1 MAGRLSSGSSGGS
14 TGSDVSMKYIV
25 YKQPL
30 SLDRFFIHEV
40 IVVIVVV
47 VIVIAAVVVAIV
59 IVFVVVAVVIAV
71 AIAVAVVV
79 FLVSARDEQRQFRPS
94 VPTGMG

>member
-47 VIVIAAVVVAIV
+47 VIVIVIAAVVVAIV
-59 IVFVVVAVVIAV
+59 IVFVVVAVVA
-71 AIAVAVVV
+71 AITVAVVV
-79 FLVSARDEQRQFRPS
+79 SSLR
-94 VPTGMG
+94 

>member
-47 VIVIAAVVVAIV
+47 VIVI
-59 IVFVVVAVVIAV
+59 VAVVAAIAV

-79 FLVSARDEQRQFRPS
+79 FLVSARDEKRQFRPG
-94 VPTGMG
+94 VPTGIG

>member
-1 MAGRLSSGSSGGS
+1 MIPPQKSSIGENWPVAGRLSSGSSGGS

-47 VIVIAAVVVAIV
+47 VIVIVIAAVVVAIV
-59 IVFVVVAVVIAV
+59 IVFVVVAVVA
-71 AIAVAVVV
+71 AITVAVVV
-79 FLVSARDEQRQFRPS
+79 SCLH
-94 VPTGMG
+94 

>member
-47 VIVIAAVVVAIV
+47 VIVI
-59 IVFVVVAVVIAV
+59 VAVVAAIAV
-71 AIAVAVVV
+71 AIAVAVVVAAITVAVVV
-79 FLVSARDEQRQFRPS
+79 FLVSARDEKRQFRPG
-94 VPTGMG
+94 VPTGIG